1 MPHANYPLSADGML
15 LPVLIGLNG
24 RATAKQAASGQPL
37 TPPVL
42 ATALIDSASD
52 ITCIATRIV
61 QHFGLPLLQQTRT
74 HSIAGSVQV
83 NLYEVSLSVLR
94 PRPGGVLFTSEQL
107 VVMELPQPP
116 DAAEVLIG
124 LDVLRQLL
132 TMLDGPAGTF
142 TLGD

>member
-1 MPHANYPLSADGML
+1 MV

-24 RATAKQAASGQPL
+24 QATADQLALGQKP

-52 ITCIATRIV
+52 VTCIATRIV
-61 QHFGLPLLQQTRT
+61 QHLGLPLLLGTTT

-94 PRPGGVLFTSEQL
+94 PGPGRALFTSDQL

-124 LDVLRQLL
+124 LDVLRQML
-132 TMLDGPAGTF
+132 TMLDGPGGTF
-142 TLGD
+142 TLAD